1 MKKLLFLTTLL
12 VLAFT
17 QTFADE
23 NISVESLAIPQG
35 KQAEMVVNFNF
46 NETHEYVSYQF
57 TVELP
62 EGVSLLADEYGKAAY
77 TLPDNQPAALF
88 NVDFLASN
96 GIVKVYS
103 SPSTPISGSTGVLI
117 RIPVEASE
125 ELEVGTP
132 LSGKLKDVEFT
143 KNTGAV
149 RTPFADA
156 SISITIAE
164 PRLVFDENS
173 VTLPSYINATKDNVR
188 MVRTIKAGRWNTICL
203 PFTLTKAKA
212 EAVFPGVELA
222 EFTGFETEYTDDDDV
237 TPDAITLNFATYTMT
252 TKKGLTGGKP
262 FLIKVTEDVD
272 GFDAD
277 DVTLVSSPTDVVKA
291 DEYETSG
298 SFVGTFVKTTVPAD
312 GLFLTGN
319 NFWYS
324 VGKSEVKA
332 FRAWFELGA
341 VLDKETDFGSRIM
354 LNIIDEATGIS
365 TPPTGASLTNS
376 EEVYNLNGQRVS
388 KTGRGIYIV
397 NGKKVIKNK

>member
-1 MKKLLFLTTLL
+1 MKRVFFLISL
-12 VLAFT
+12 VVASLTAS
-17 QTFADE
+17 ADE
-23 NISVESLAIPQG
+23 NIIVENLVIPQG
-35 KQAEMVVNFNF
+35 KQAEMVVKFNF
-46 NETHEYVSYQF
+46 NATHEYVSYQF

-62 EGVSLLADEYGKAAY
+62 EGVSLVADEYGKAAY

-88 NVDFLASN
+88 SVDFLASN

-103 SPSTPISGSTGVLI
+103 SPSTPIAASTGVLI

-125 ELEVGTP
+125 ELEVGTS

-156 SISITIAE
+156 DISITIAE

-173 VTLPSYINATKDNVR
+173 TTLPIYTDGESDNVR
-188 MVRTIKAGRWNTICL
+188 MVRTIKTGRWNTICL

-237 TPDAITLNFATYTMT
+237 TPDAITLNFATYTMS
-252 TKKGLTGGKP
+252 TKKGMTGGKP

-272 GFDAD
+272 GFDVD
-277 DVTLVSSPTDVVKA
+277 GVKLVGSPSNASGV

-298 SFVGTFVKTTVPAD
+298 SFVGTFVKTTVPMD
-312 GLFLTGN
+312 GLFLNGN

-388 KTGRGIYIV
+388 KTERGIYIV
-397 NGKKVIKNK
+397 NGKKVIKK